1 MAKRKKETEPEIPV
15 PAPEEPQA
23 GTQPENDAD
32 SAPEY
37 YDAENAGNGPGEDDG
52 EDEDETAAADASLSA
67 DSANARLKEMM
78 AQNFIEYASYVIKD
92 RAIPDVD
99 DGMKPVQRR
108 ILWAMDLSHDGT
120 FHKVASVVGD
130 TMKFHPHGDASIYG
144 ALVYL
149 ANKELFIEKQGN
161 YGSII
166 TGKAAAAAR
175 YIECRLSK
183 LAIDVLFNRDITEL
197 IDSYDGR
204 GVEPVVLPVKIPA
217 LLIMGTDGIAVG
229 TNTKIM
235 SHNFTE
241 VLQAQIAY
249 LKGEPFTLYPDFIQ
263 GGIMDVSK
271 YDDGKGRLTVRAK
284 LEIEGR
290 DIVVREVPST
300 TTTAKLMDTIEAAV
314 NKNKIKIASFHDY
327 TAKDVDIH
335 LTPIRGYE
343 PQKALNALYAY
354 TDCQVSISCNPMV
367 ICDNKPVCMGV
378 SEILARNT
386 EKLVQYLTWELQIE
400 SGVCLDKILA
410 RTLAQIFIEE
420 RIYKRI
426 EKCKSREA
434 MFSEVRKGLDEFK
447 SEWLPVVRQLYEN
460 ILNRPAVVPLDKD
473 AKLRLEQLA
482 EGIIPDSEVET
493 LVAIPIRRI
502 AAFEVDENR
511 EQIELLRQQ
520 LDQAAKNLKRIRQY
534 TIRFL
539 QGLIDKYGRLYPRR
553 TVVCLDG
560 FEKIDMH
567 AVALNNIRVGWDK
580 KNCYIGTQ
588 VKSEDVVVCSE
599 VDHLLCIERSGE
611 YKVINI
617 PDKIYIDRLYEFR
630 KYDKETQFGIVY
642 SEKKTGRVYMKRTV
656 ISKFITDRE
665 YRIIPDGCRLEMIT
679 PRPNAIYEICIDTPI
694 KARQVQ
700 EINLMDAPLRSP
712 RAGGTP
718 VSLRKLLKITFVRY
732 LDENDATGEPELIP
746 ADPEPEDDPQAV
758 SEASSSEPAAPEMQE
773 PPKPPAQKPSAPR
786 KKSARTPELKSGTG
800 SGQEPKRKPAEPEAE
815 AGDGS
820 RAPEAKEQT
829 GEKQQAENPEEENW
843 GIQPDLGF

>member
-1 MAKRKKETEPEIPV
+1 MAKKKQDKELETPV
-15 PAPEEPQA
+15 
-23 GTQPENDAD
+23 
-32 SAPEY
+32 SAPESTGSETVQDEI
-37 YDAENAGNGPGEDDG
+37 YDVESGVNCIDGEEEDDG
-52 EDEDETAAADASLSA
+52 TAAADASRTN

-108 ILWAMDLSHDGT
+108 ILWAMNLSHDGT
-120 FHKVASVVGD
+120 FHKVANVVGN
-130 TMKFHPHGDASIYG
+130 TMKYHPHGDASIYG

-183 LAIDVLFNRDITEL
+183 LAIDVLFNRDITEV

-217 LLIMGTDGIAVG
+217 LLIMGADGIAVG

-235 SHNFTE
+235 SHNFVE
-241 VLQAQIAY
+241 VLQAQISY
-249 LKGEPFTLYPDFIQ
+249 LKGEPFTLYPDFLQ
-263 GGIMDVSK
+263 GGVMDVSK
-271 YDDGKGRLTVRAK
+271 YDDGKGKLTVRAK

-290 DIVVREVPST
+290 DIVVKEVPST
-300 TTTAKLMDTIEAAV
+300 TTTTKLMDTIEAAV

-327 TAKDVDIH
+327 TAENVDIH

-367 ICDNKPVCMGV
+367 ICDNKPVCMGI
-378 SEILARNT
+378 SGILARNT
-386 EKLVQYLTWELQIE
+386 DKLVQYLTWELQIE
-400 SGVCLDKILA
+400 SGNCLDKILA

-426 EKCKSREA
+426 EKCKSKEA
-434 MFSEVRKGLDEFK
+434 MFAEVRKGLDEFK
-447 SEWLPVVRQLYEN
+447 SEWLPIVQQLHEN
-460 ILNRPAVVPLDKD
+460 ILNRPAIVPMDKD
-473 AKLRLEQLA
+473 EQTRLEQLA
-482 EGIIPDSEVET
+482 KGIIPDSEVET

-502 AAFEVDENR
+502 AAFEIDENR
-511 EQIELLRQQ
+511 EQIELLQKQ
-520 LDQAAKNLKRIRQY
+520 LGEAAKNLKRIKQY
-534 TIRFL
+534 TIKFL
-539 QGLIDKYGRLYPRR
+539 QGLIDKYGKFYPRR
-553 TVVCLDG
+553 TVICLDG

-588 VKSEDVVVCSE
+588 VKSEDIVVCSE
-599 VDHLLCIERSGE
+599 VDHLLCIERTGE

-630 KYDKETQFGIVY
+630 KYDKATEFGIVY
-642 SEKKTGRVYMKRTV
+642 SEKKTGKVYMKRTV
-656 ISKFITDRE
+656 ISKFVTDHE

-679 PRPNAIYEICIDTPI
+679 PRPNAMYEIRIDTPI
-694 KARQVQ
+694 RARQVQ

-712 RAGGTP
+712 KAGGTP
-718 VSLRKLLKITFVRY
+718 ISLRKLLKITFLRY
-732 LDENDATGEPELIP
+732 LDENDTAGEPELIP
-746 ADPEPEDDPQAV
+746 FEPEVEETPEIKEEEPEKSPETPV
-758 SEASSSEPAAPEMQE
+758 KKPAAPAVKKAVKPAKKAVEKPASEQE
-773 PPKPPAQKPSAPR
+773 
-786 KKSARTPELKSGTG
+786 TG
-800 SGQEPKRKPAEPEAE
+800 SSDQPEENTGAEP
-815 AGDGS
+815 DDKS
-820 RAPEAKEQT
+820 
-829 GEKQQAENPEEENW
+829 ENDETW